1 MNPHDLGTRRRVG
14 YMSQAFSLYS
24 EITVRQNLEL
34 HAKLF
39 SVSPEDIPAR
49 VDEMVER
56 FGLVDVIDSLP
67 ASLPLGI
74 RQRLSLAVAMVHK
87 PELLILDEPTSALDA
102 SIQAEVLNLLERLRA
117 ERGLTYVLVSHDL
130 AVVAHMCERLMV
142 MQHGRTVEELTR
154 DALRRHEARESYTRT
169 LLAASEGYTP
179 LAAPAS

>member
-1 MNPHDLGTRRRVG
+1 MEGVKAKQAKLDRYPELAMNYSDETADEMARLQDEIDAENLWDLDSQIDVAMEALRCPPDDADVDSLSGGERRRV
-14 YMSQAFSLYS
+14 ALCKLL
-24 EITVRQNLEL
+24 LEQ
-34 HAKLF
+34 
-39 SVSPEDIPAR
+39 PD
-49 VDEMVER
+49 M
-56 FGLVDVIDSLP
+56 
-67 ASLPLGI
+67 
-74 RQRLSLAVAMVHK
+74 
-87 PELLILDEPTSALDA
+87 LLLDEPTSALDA